1 MDLDNSLKSDPIRR
15 LDLSYYVEV
24 QKGDEVYQVIEKMQA
39 SHRKCALV
47 MLDGK
52 LVGIFTAHDIR
63 YLVGDTK
70 ALSKKIEAVMSTAP
84 KTIDGDT
91 SILEAI
97 KILTDHPYRYVPVV
111 NRKNRVIGT
120 LTHYAVL
127 KYMSDFFPEEIYNL
141 PPEPHQIASSRAGA

>member
-1 MDLDNSLKSDPIRR
+1 MNLGSSLKNDPIRR

-24 QKGDEVYQVIEKMQA
+24 QKGDEIHQVIEKMQA
-39 SHRKCALV
+39 SQRKCALV
-47 MLDGK
+47 MSDGK

-63 YLVGDTK
+63 DLVGDAR
-70 ALSKKIEAVMSTAP
+70 ALRSKIEAVMSRDP
-84 KTIDGDT
+84 ETIDGDT

-97 KILTDHPYRYVPVV
+97 EILNDHPYRYVPVV
-111 NRKNRVIGT
+111 NAENRVIGT

-141 PPEPHQIASSRAGA
+141 PPEPNQIASSRDGA